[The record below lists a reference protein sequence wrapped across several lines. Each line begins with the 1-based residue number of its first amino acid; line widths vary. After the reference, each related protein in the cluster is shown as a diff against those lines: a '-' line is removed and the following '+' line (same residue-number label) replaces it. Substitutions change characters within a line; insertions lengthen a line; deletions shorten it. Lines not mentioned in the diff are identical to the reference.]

1 MDDAGTARAVTAR
14 RLSIRQTRV
23 MTVAFI
29 QQYRAQWRDMDF
41 NQHMAN
47 SAFLDYASNTRIL
60 FFDSVGFTGRRFAE
74 LRIGPVVLEDRLV
87 YRREVRLLEGFA
99 VDFQTVALSP
109 DGRRFKVRN
118 RFTTESQGLCATVES
133 VGLWFDLAERRQI
146 VPPSD
151 LQTAFLDLARA
162 DDFEDWA

>member
-1 MDDAGTARAVTAR
+1 
-14 RLSIRQTRV
+14 
-23 MTVAFI
+23 MTVNFT

-60 FFDSVGFTGRRFAE
+60 FFDSVGFTAKTFSE
-74 LRIGPVVLEDRLV
+74 LRIGPVVLDDRLA
-87 YRREVRLLEGFA
+87 YLRDIRLLEAFT

-118 RFTTESQGLCATVES
+118 RFSSESQGLCATVES
-133 VGLWFDLAERRQI
+133 VGLWFDLAERRPV
-146 VPPSD
+146 VPPAA
-151 LQTAFLDLARA
+151 LQQAFVTLERA
-162 DDFEDWA
+162 ERFEEWA

>member
-1 MDDAGTARAVTAR
+1 
-14 RLSIRQTRV
+14 
-23 MTVAFI
+23 MTVNFT

-60 FFDSVGFTGRRFAE
+60 FFDSVGFTAKTFSE
-74 LRIGPVVLEDRLV
+74 LHIGPVVLDDRLA
-87 YRREVRLLEGFA
+87 YRREIRLLEAFT

-118 RFTTESQGLCATVES
+118 RFSSESQGLCATVES
-133 VGLWFDLAERRQI
+133 VGLWFDLAERRPV
-146 VPPSD
+146 VPPAA
-151 LQTAFLDLARA
+151 LQQAFVTLERA
-162 DDFEDWA
+162 ERFEEWA

>member
-1 MDDAGTARAVTAR
+1 
-14 RLSIRQTRV
+14 
-23 MTVAFI
+23 MTVNFT

-60 FFDSVGFTGRRFAE
+60 FFDSVGFTAKTFSE
-74 LRIGPVVLEDRLV
+74 LRIGPVVLDDRLA
-87 YRREVRLLEGFA
+87 YRREIRLLEAFT

-118 RFTTESQGLCATVES
+118 RFSSESQGLCATVES
-133 VGLWFDLAERRQI
+133 VGLWFDLAERRPV
-146 VPPSD
+146 VPPAA
-151 LQTAFLDLARA
+151 LQQAFVTLERA
-162 DDFEDWA
+162 ERFEEWA

>member
-1 MDDAGTARAVTAR
+1 
-14 RLSIRQTRV
+14 
-23 MTVAFI
+23 MTVTFT
-29 QQYRAQWRDMDF
+29 QEYRAQWRDMDF

-60 FFDSVGFTGRRFAE
+60 FFDSVGFTARAFAE
-74 LRIGPVVLEDRLV
+74 LRIGPVVLDDRLV
-87 YRREVRLLEGFA
+87 YRREIRLLEAFT

-133 VGLWFDLAERRQI
+133 VGLWFDLAGRRPV
-146 VPPSD
+146 VPPDELRRSFAS
-151 LQTAFLDLARA
+151 LGRA
-162 DDFEDWA
+162 EDFEEWD